1 MIYFFQLLLPRI
13 SYLTLVTDKVK
24 KHFQKVMRQEEVNEI
39 WFEYEGTPLKWW
51 VDLTLYLYSVYHVES
66 YQVQHSVSNF
76 PKLITPL
83 DFKEEKRR
91 RVKKSV
97 WFGKKPEEGLML
109 NLFDCWTFLTILLVL
124 TVCVRQ
130 SLCCTCCFCSSCCCS
145 AKFLRFWLCY
155 LQ

>member
-1 MIYFFQLLLPRI
+1 MCILKASMIYFFQLLLPRI

-91 RVKKSV
+91 RVKKACRL
-97 WFGKKPEEGLML
+97 GKNRRRFNVEPIWLL
-109 NLFDCWTFLTILLVL
+109 NLFDYFACTYCVCEAEFVLHLLL
-124 TVCVRQ
+124 
-130 SLCCTCCFCSSCCCS
+130 LF
-145 AKFLRFWLCY
+145 
-155 LQ
+155 